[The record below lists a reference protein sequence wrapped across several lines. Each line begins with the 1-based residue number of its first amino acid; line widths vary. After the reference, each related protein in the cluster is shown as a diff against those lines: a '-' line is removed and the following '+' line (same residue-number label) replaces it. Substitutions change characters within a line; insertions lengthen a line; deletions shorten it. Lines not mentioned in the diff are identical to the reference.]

1 MALAPSTKFGPY
13 EILSPLGAG
22 GMGEVYRAR
31 DTRLSRDV
39 AIKILP
45 KEMSA
50 DPARKQRFEREAKT
64 ISGLNHPNICTLYDV
79 GSQDGVDYLV
89 MECVEGETLAKR
101 IEKGPLPLEQL
112 LKYGAQVADALD
124 KAHRAGIVHRD
135 LKPSNVMLTS
145 SGAKLLDFGLAK
157 ASSAP
162 ASLATLTMAAPAT
175 PVTQEGTIVGTFQYM
190 SPEQVE
196 GKDLDGRSDIFSLG
210 AVLYEMWTGQRAFAG
225 KSQLSVASSIL
236 EKEPAPITSL
246 RPLTPSTLERTIK
259 KCLEKVPD
267 DRWQSASDLASQLKW
282 ISEGGIGS
290 GSAPAVAA
298 EGPARWITAGLAFL
312 AAGAL
317 AVTGFVLWKSKSP
330 NEKAVVRLSLTMPP
344 TEPLSND
351 STPLALSPDGRRI
364 ILVVV
369 HGGATQLA
377 VRDLS
382 SFEIKL
388 ISGTEGAAM
397 PFVSPDG
404 EWVGFFADGKL
415 KKISVNG
422 GPAIVLA
429 SVQNF
434 IGGTWLSDG
443 MIAYTPD
450 WSGGMSQVAAAG
462 GRPELIMQLEPG
474 KEQEW
479 QWWPEALP
487 NGDILYTKKTGEG
500 SEESS
505 VAVLSMKTRKST
517 ILIDNAT
524 DAHYSPSGH
533 LVYLSHGTI
542 LAVPFDD
549 KQQKVTGTPLPVLQ
563 GAQTLAGGQFAF
575 LSLARDGTLAYI
587 PGGTIGIHNHL
598 VSVDRS
604 GKETVLPAQPQAYE
618 DMTLSPDGKLLAMTI
633 VAEQQWSV
641 WIYDLQQK
649 TLNRFT
655 FDGDNR
661 DPLWS
666 ADGKRVI
673 YSSTRNG
680 RKSLFWKQVN
690 GPSGEEELGAFPGQV
705 YPSSVSKDGQYLAY
719 DISGTKESTGAY
731 LLPLRGER
739 KPKLLLNDSAVGS
752 EEISPDGKWIAYD
765 SVESGRT
772 EIYVRGF
779 PSGSGKRQ
787 VSQESGA
794 HPMWSANGREL
805 FFRTTASKPI
815 MMSVTVSS
823 GSEFNASAP
832 RALFGFSCNMAG
844 HDYAPTPDGQHFICI
859 KPPESERTAP
869 QVNVVL
875 NWAKELVG
883 K

>member
-13 EILSPLGAG
+13 EILMPLGAG

-50 DPARKQRFEREAKT
+50 DPAHKQRFEREAKT

-112 LKYGAQVADALD
+112 LKYGAQIADALD

-145 SGAKLLDFGLAK
+145 SGAKLLDFGLAR
-157 ASSAP
+157 ASVAP
-162 ASLATLTMAAPAT
+162 ASLAVTISASAT

-225 KSQLSVASSIL
+225 KSHLSVASSIL
-236 EKEPAPITSL
+236 EREPAPITSL

-282 ISEGGIGS
+282 ISEGGTGS

-298 EGPARWITAGLAFL
+298 KSPARLITAGLAVL
-312 AAGAL
+312 AAGTL
-317 AVTGFVLWKSKSP
+317 AVIGLLLWMAKSS
-330 NEKAVVRLSLTMPP
+330 NERAVVRLALMMPP
-344 TEPLSND
+344 TDPLSND
-351 STPLALSPDGRRI
+351 NTPLALSPDGRRI
-364 ILVVV
+364 ILVVA
-369 HGGATQLA
+369 HAGGTQLA

-382 SFEIKL
+382 SFEVKL
-388 ISGTEGAAM
+388 IPETEGAAM

-404 EWVGFFADGKL
+404 EWVGFFANGKL
-415 KKISVNG
+415 KKISVKG

-434 IGGTWLSDG
+434 IGGSWLKSG
-443 MIAYTPD
+443 TIVYTPD
-450 WSGGMSQVAAAG
+450 WSGGMYQVAAAG
-462 GRPELIMQLEPG
+462 GKPELVMQLEPG

-505 VAVLSMKTRKST
+505 VSVLSMKTRKAA

-542 LAVPFDD
+542 MAVPFDE
-549 KQQKVTGTPLPVLQ
+549 KQQKITGTPLPVLQ
-563 GAQTLAGGQFAF
+563 GAQTLSGGQFAF

-587 PGGTIGIHNHL
+587 PGGTIGIHNRL

-618 DMTLSPDGKLLAMTI
+618 DLTVSPDGKLLAMTI
-633 VAEQQWSV
+633 VGEQQWSV

-649 TLNRFT
+649 TLSRFT

-661 DPLWS
+661 DPYWS

-680 RKSLFWKQVN
+680 RRSLFWKPVN
-690 GPSGEEELGAFPGQV
+690 GPGGEEELGRFAAQAYPG
-705 YPSSVSKDGQYLAY
+705 SVSKDGQYLVY
-719 DISGTKESTGAY
+719 DIVSSGVY
-731 LLPLRGER
+731 LLPLQGER
-739 KPKLLLNDSAVGS
+739 KPKLLLNDPAAAD
-752 EEISPDGKWIAYD
+752 EAISPDGKWIAYD
-765 SVESGRT
+765 SRESGRS

-779 PSGSGKRQ
+779 PTGAGKWQ
-787 VSQESGA
+787 VSQDGGT

-805 FFRTTASKPI
+805 FFRTTANRSSL
-815 MMSVTVSS
+815 MSVSVSS
-823 GSEFNASAP
+823 GSEFVAGAQH
-832 RALFGFSCNMAG
+832 ALFVFSCNPAG
-844 HDYAPTPDGQHFICI
+844 HDYAPMPDGQSILCI
-859 KPPESERTAP
+859 KAPESETTAA

-875 NWAKELVG
+875 NWAKELAG